1 MKQLWCAMSL
11 MAGSLLFSVNASADT
26 SSGALLQQMN
36 LASQSLNYELSF
48 VSISK
53 QGVESLRYRHA
64 RLNNQ
69 PLAQLLQ
76 LDGPRREVVL
86 RGTEISYFEPGLD
99 PFTLNGDYIVDSLPS
114 LVYSDFKRLSAA
126 YDFISVGRTRIADR
140 LCDVIR
146 VVARDGTRY
155 SFIAWLD
162 AETKLP
168 LRVDLLDRDGETLE
182 QFRVVS
188 FNVGDNVSA
197 SMETLAKANLPPQL
211 SVPEGGDKAN
221 FNWAPTWLPQ
231 GVTEVSSS
239 QRRLPTFDGPVESR
253 LYSDGLFSFSI
264 NINRATAASS
274 DQLLR
279 TGRRTVSTT
288 VRDNAEITVVGE
300 LPPQTAKR
308 ISDIIQGSTMIKE
321 WATVVSWHNG
331 VAQVHCDVK
340 ASCSSCASRAG
351 CGSRVLNKLGPQ
363 TSHTISVPCEQ
374 PLAAGQKVELG
385 IAESSLLGSAML
397 VYMAPLAGLFVMAS
411 IFQVLFASDIA
422 SLCGALLG
430 GVGGFLVARGLSP
443 RLAARQSWQPVILNV
458 ALPPDLL
465 RVDTPSSD
473 MGQ

>member
-11 MAGSLLFSVNASADT
+11 MAGSLFFSVNASADT

-168 LRVDLLDRDGETLE
+168 LRVDRVLHGQLVQPGKVDLRILLALK
-182 QFRVVS
+182 
-188 FNVGDNVSA
+188 NI
-197 SMETLAKANLPPQL
+197 KAVQL
-211 SVPEGGDKAN
+211 QKVLVFG
-221 FNWAPTWLPQ
+221 LRC
-231 GVTEVSSS
+231 
-239 QRRLPTFDGPVESR
+239 RRLGF
-253 LYSDGLFSFSI
+253 
-264 NINRATAASS
+264 
-274 DQLLR
+274 
-279 TGRRTVSTT
+279 
-288 VRDNAEITVVGE
+288 
-300 LPPQTAKR
+300 
-308 ISDIIQGSTMIKE
+308 
-321 WATVVSWHNG
+321 
-331 VAQVHCDVK
+331 
-340 ASCSSCASRAG
+340 
-351 CGSRVLNKLGPQ
+351 
-363 TSHTISVPCEQ
+363 
-374 PLAAGQKVELG
+374 
-385 IAESSLLGSAML
+385 LLGCHGHILFFCHNVQLPFSVSVLLKNKSIPASGSFRGRVHAL
-397 VYMAPLAGLFVMAS
+397 GVVWVRSGCAPLPAY
-411 IFQVLFASDIA
+411 
-422 SLCGALLG
+422 
-430 GVGGFLVARGLSP
+430 P
-443 RLAARQSWQPVILNV
+443 HP
-458 ALPPDLL
+458 
-465 RVDTPSSD
+465 
-473 MGQ
+473 